1 MRVRKCLNNTRAG
14 SVALVVCAVS
24 MLSSCVTEETTRTPP
39 PRNPVAAT
47 GSTQTPPSFPELNLN
62 PDTKTL
68 TVNVR
73 AAIVLLGS
81 VPYDNFALPIVSPN
95 GRFIATEA
103 GIAPT
108 WDMILARG
116 GGGVPEAT
124 RVEIHSL
131 DLRVGIPDGER
142 QQASLSAIVKE
153 PVLLG
158 RSCDREGFLVESPR
172 EDGSRWIGKA
182 SWETGRI
189 TWLVR
194 DAYIN
199 AFAALGP
206 DGRLAFSRRARD
218 QAHYELVVRQ
228 GDQEWSYTTRE
239 QSWLLPT
246 FSGRGNGLFV
256 LLLRD
261 GNLDLTFATASSK
274 STFRQSIRTTPLA
287 GNSTLRTAYQT
298 MSGQIGI
305 IGLPRPTLDQ
315 VTFTHPRHLRAS
327 VWRPLALGASS
338 PAILYKD
345 SFAVVVDDSD
355 IAFVSTPKNL
365 MRQSLVDPRIHAN
378 VLAGTLIPRPIDS
391 PNWHYV
397 LLSPQEGRIGLSATR
412 LLPPER

>member
-1 MRVRKCLNNTRAG
+1 M
-14 SVALVVCAVS
+14 
-24 MLSSCVTEETTRTPP
+24 
-39 PRNPVAAT
+39 T
-47 GSTQTPPSFPELNLN
+47 GSTQTPPPFPELNLN
-62 PDTKTL
+62 PDARTL

-73 AAIVLLGS
+73 AAVVLLGS
-81 VPYDNFALPIVSPN
+81 VPYDNFALPIVSPD

-108 WDMILARG
+108 WPTILAHAE
-116 GGGVPEAT
+116 GGVPEAT
-124 RVEIHSL
+124 RLEIHSL
-131 DLRVGIPDGER
+131 DLRVGIQDNER
-142 QQASLSAIVKE
+142 QEAHLITIVNE

-194 DAYIN
+194 DESIN

-206 DGRLAFSRRARD
+206 GGRLAWSRRARD
-218 QAHYELVVRQ
+218 QENYELIVRL
-228 GDQEWSYTTRE
+228 GDREWSYSTPE

-246 FSGRGNGLFV
+246 FSGRDDGLFV
-256 LLLRD
+256 LLLQGD
-261 GNLDLTFATASSK
+261 NLDLTFATASNK
-274 STFRQSIRTTPLA
+274 SAFRQSIRTTPLA
-287 GNSTLRTAYQT
+287 SSSSLRTAFQT

-305 IGLPRPTLDQ
+305 MGLPRPNLDQ
-315 VTFTHPRHLRAS
+315 VTFIHPRHGRAS

-338 PAILYKD
+338 PAILYKE
-345 SFAVVVDDSD
+345 SFAVVVNDSD
-355 IAFVSTPKNL
+355 IAFVSTPENL
-365 MRQSLVDPRIHAN
+365 MRQSLVDPRVHAN
-378 VLAGTLIPRPIDS
+378 VLAGTLIPRPIVS

-397 LLSPQEGRIGLSATR
+397 LLSPQEGRIGLSVTR

>member
-1 MRVRKCLNNTRAG
+1 
-14 SVALVVCAVS
+14 
-24 MLSSCVTEETTRTPP
+24 MLSSCVTEETTRPTR

-47 GSTQTPPSFPELNLN
+47 GSTQTPPPFPELNLS
-62 PDTKTL
+62 PDTRTL
-68 TVNVR
+68 TVGVR
-73 AAIVLLGS
+73 AAVGLLGS
-81 VPYDNFALPIVSPN
+81 VPYDNFALPIVSPD

-108 WDMILARG
+108 WPTILAQSG
-116 GGGVPEAT
+116 GGGGPEAT
-124 RVEIHSL
+124 RLEIHTL
-131 DLRVGIPDGER
+131 DLRIGIQDNER
-142 QQASLSAIVKE
+142 QPAHLKTIVNE

-194 DAYIN
+194 DAQIN

-206 DGRLAFSRRARD
+206 DGRLAWSRRARD
-218 QAHYELVVRQ
+218 QAHYELIVRQ
-228 GDQEWSYTTRE
+228 GDREWSYASPE

-246 FSGRGNGLFV
+246 WSGRGDGLFV

-261 GNLDLTFATASSK
+261 GNLELIFATASNK
-274 STFRQSIRTTPLA
+274 SAFRQSIRTTPLA
-287 GNSTLRTAYQT
+287 SKSTLRTAYQT

-327 VWRPLALGASS
+327 VWRPLALGGSS

-345 SFAVVVDDSD
+345 SFAVVVNDSD
-355 IAFVSTPKNL
+355 IAFVSTPENL
-365 MRQSLVDPRIHAN
+365 MRQSLVDPKIHAN
-378 VLAGTLIPRPIDS
+378 VLAGMLIPRPIDS

-397 LLSPQEGRIGLSATR
+397 LLSPQEGRIGLSVTK

>member
-1 MRVRKCLNNTRAG
+1 
-14 SVALVVCAVS
+14 
-24 MLSSCVTEETTRTPP
+24 MLSSCVTEETIRPTR

-47 GSTQTPPSFPELNLN
+47 GSTQTPPPFPELNLS
-62 PDTKTL
+62 PDTRTL
-68 TVNVR
+68 TVGVR
-73 AAIVLLGS
+73 AAVGLLGS
-81 VPYDNFALPIVSPN
+81 VPYDNFALPIVSPD

-108 WDMILARG
+108 WPTILAQSGG

-124 RVEIHSL
+124 RLEIHTL
-131 DLRVGIPDGER
+131 DLRIGIPDNER
-142 QQASLSAIVKE
+142 QPAHLKTIVNE

-194 DAYIN
+194 DAQIN

-206 DGRLAFSRRARD
+206 DGRLAWSRRARD
-218 QAHYELVVRQ
+218 QAHYELIVRQ
-228 GDQEWSYTTRE
+228 GDREWSYASPE

-246 FSGRGNGLFV
+246 WSGRGDGLFV

-261 GNLDLTFATASSK
+261 GNLELIFATASNK
-274 STFRQSIRTTPLA
+274 SAFRQSIRTTPLA
-287 GNSTLRTAYQT
+287 SKSTLRTAYQT

-327 VWRPLALGASS
+327 VWRPLALGGSS

-345 SFAVVVDDSD
+345 SFAVVVNDSD
-355 IAFVSTPKNL
+355 IAFVSTPENL

-378 VLAGTLIPRPIDS
+378 VLAGMLIPRPIDS

-397 LLSPQEGRIGLSATR
+397 LLSPQEGRIGLSVTK

>member
-1 MRVRKCLNNTRAG
+1 
-14 SVALVVCAVS
+14 
-24 MLSSCVTEETTRTPP
+24 MLSSCVTEETTRPSR
-39 PRNPVAAT
+39 PRNPVAST
-47 GSTQTPPSFPELNLN
+47 GSTQTSPAFPELNLN
-62 PDTKTL
+62 PDARTL

-81 VPYDNFALPIVSPN
+81 VPYDNFALPIVSPD

-108 WDMILARG
+108 WPMILAQTG
-116 GGGVPEAT
+116 GGGEVPEAT
-124 RVEIHSL
+124 RLEIHTL
-131 DLRVGIPDGER
+131 DLRVGIPDSDR
-142 QQASLSAIVKE
+142 QQSHRSAIVNV

-194 DAYIN
+194 DESIN

-206 DGRLAFSRRARD
+206 DGRLAWSRRARN

-228 GDQEWSYTTRE
+228 GDREWSYTTRE

-246 FSGRGNGLFV
+246 FSGRGDGLFV
-256 LLLRD
+256 LLLEG
-261 GNLDLTFATASSK
+261 GNLELTFATASSK
-274 STFRQSIRTTPLA
+274 SAFRQSIRTTPLA
-287 GNSTLRTAYQT
+287 SNSTLRTAYQT
-298 MSGQIGI
+298 MSGQIGV
-305 IGLPRPTLDQ
+305 IGLSRPTIDQ
-315 VTFTHPRHLRAS
+315 VTFNHPRHLRAS

-338 PAILYKD
+338 PAILYKN

-378 VLAGTLIPRPIDS
+378 VLAGMLIPRPIDS

-412 LLPPER
+412 LLPPVR